1 MENAV
6 DITPL
11 VLPEQ
16 SLPSIKATVDAA
28 KIWAGD
34 PATSGLLPTR
44 RRTGDDPGAAEDPGG
59 PETCSLAIH

>member
-16 SLPSIKATVDAA
+16 SLPSIKAGVDAA
-28 KIWAGD
+28 KNWAGD

-44 RRTGDDPGAAEDPGG
+44 RRTRDDPGAAEDPGD